1 MRTATIYNFL
11 LEANIMAS
19 LAILLMIPLRKFFR
33 KRMGSTV
40 FCFAWLLVAVRLLCP
55 LALPNPLIHEIQSP
69 YAPDPAL
76 RPIAGQVQVRI
87 SDAARDLYAWT
98 ENNHLES
105 LTEPTFSLYKGMG
118 NASVAILLMKVYLV
132 GAGLVVAW
140 FVLSNIRF
148 RWKLRTGRI
157 EPISGALLDRYNALC
172 QARHVKPIPVYF
184 TDPLPSACLVGVF
197 KPYIALPLTASP
209 TDAPQMLL
217 HEICHYQ
224 GKDHLWAVLRL
235 LCCAVHW
242 FNPLV
247 WLAAAMSRTD
257 MELRCDERVTKNQ
270 TPEERKAYAGVL
282 VLAAARRSSPGT
294 PILATGMTMTGKK
307 LKNRVL
313 SIVGENRV
321 IKGLAAAFA
330 VLAAALL
337 VCAFATL
344 DPIRAVETVQAE
356 DTNWWQV
363 YEAPDL
369 AEPILSDDAAVD
381 YLKTKLDC
389 FQTEIPENAQWNAEP
404 VHPTTWRVWAVA
416 PNGDILIE
424 CYLEQNGL
432 IHNIYDSLPY
442 AHHIAYIAADT
453 PKQDASLTEEEK
465 VQLIAFAQQS
475 VARIYPGMA
484 PTSEE
489 AWHFGIVDQTEDCV
503 YAVVTCP
510 MTDEYPDQSLFYL
523 IIQIAEGEPRL
534 IYVECGPGNG

>member
-55 LALPNPLIHEIQSP
+55 LALPNPLIHEIQSS

-76 RPIAGQVQVRI
+76 RPIAGQVQVRL
-87 SDAARDLYAWT
+87 SDAARDLYLWT
-98 ENNHLES
+98 QNNHLES
-105 LTEPTFSLYKGMG
+105 LTEPTFSLFTGMG

-132 GAGLVVAW
+132 GAGLVVLW

-148 RWKLRTGRI
+148 RRKLRAGRI
-157 EPISGALLDRYNALC
+157 EPISGALLDKYNALC

-209 TDAPQMLL
+209 ADAPQMLL

-224 GKDHLWAVLRL
+224 GRDHLWAVLRL

-282 VLAAARRSSPGT
+282 VLAAARRNSPGT

-330 VLAAALL
+330 VTAAALL

-344 DPIRAVETVQAE
+344 DPIGPAVNARAESQAYP
-356 DTNWWQV
+356 WWRA

-369 AEPILSDDAAVD
+369 AADLSTEDEFIAYA
-381 YLKTKLDC
+381 KTKVGC
-389 FQTEIPENAQWNAEP
+389 FPPELSENAVWRAEHVSDSWLVTAADP
-404 VHPTTWRVWAVA
+404 D
-416 PNGDILIE
+416 GDTLIHGCFHETGLIE
-424 CYLEQNGL
+424 Y
-432 IHNIYDSLPY
+432 IYDW
-442 AHHIAYIAADT
+442 
-453 PKQDASLTEEEK
+453 QLTMSCMPGEEK
-465 VQLIAFAQQS
+465 ATPTKEEKAQLIAFAQQC
-475 VARIYPGMA
+475 VAQLLPGMA
-484 PTSEE
+484 PTDAD
-489 AWHFGIVDQTEDCV
+489 AWQLVRCEPCDGGLDAQLF
-503 YAVVTCP
+503 CP
-510 MTDEYPDQSLFYL
+510 MGEEYSLT
-523 IIQIAEGEPRL
+523 IRIEAGEPRL
-534 IYVECGPGNG
+534 IYFMCGVNKGNG